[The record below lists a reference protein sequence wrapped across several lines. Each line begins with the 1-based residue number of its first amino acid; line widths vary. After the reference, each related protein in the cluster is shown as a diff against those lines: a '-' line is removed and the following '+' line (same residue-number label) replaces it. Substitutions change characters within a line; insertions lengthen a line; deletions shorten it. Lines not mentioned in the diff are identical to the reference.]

1 MSPTQL
7 VEALNRTIENE
18 RSAFYNQFGRNPTC
32 DDPVFFDE
40 EAKSEDP
47 SPMQIDHLRRYM
59 EELSRR
65 LDFPP
70 AQIYAVH
77 KLARQPKHLQTFDVR
92 KAAVLEYEL
101 AVSMLDLV

>member
-1 MSPTQL
+1 MMSPVQL
-7 VEALNRTIENE
+7 AEALKRTIENE
-18 RSAFYNQFGRNPTC
+18 RSAFYSQFGRNPTY
-32 DDPVFFDE
+32 DDPVFFDDGE
-40 EAKSEDP
+40 EDEP
-47 SPMQIDHLRRYM
+47 SPMKVDELRRYL

-77 KLARQPKHLQTFDVR
+77 KLARQPKHLQTFDLR